1 MLASITPLGER
12 GRHRSWSVT
21 VTAFLLGSAAAGALL
36 GALIGAVG
44 ALLIPAS
51 VGSQPRLA
59 ALALASLAALALD
72 ASGTVPGPARQV
84 NERWLDEY
92 RGWVYGAG
100 FGAQLGAGVFTV
112 VTSAATYAA
121 LLAALISGGGG
132 PGGGGGGGGGGGAR
146 AGPRGAAPGAAVV
159 GAYGVIRGLTPLAA
173 ARVRSPGQLLAL
185 HRALGRSRALSARG
199 GLLVLTAVLAVAVV
213 GSVG

>member
-51 VGSQPRLA
+51 VGSQPRLT
-59 ALALASLAALALD
+59 ALALAALAALALD

-121 LLAALISGGGG
+121 LLAALISGGA
-132 PGGGGGGGGGGGAR
+132 AR
-146 AGPRGAAPGAAVV
+146 GAAVV

>member
-121 LLAALISGGGG
+121 LLAALISGGA
-132 PGGGGGGGGGGGAR
+132 AR
-146 AGPRGAAPGAAVV
+146 GAAVV

>member
-12 GRHRSWSVT
+12 GRHGRWSVT
-21 VTAFLLGSAAAGALL
+21 VAAFLLGSTAAGALL
-36 GALIGAVG
+36 GALIGAAG
-44 ALLIPAS
+44 TLLIPAS

-59 ALALASLAALALD
+59 ALALAALAALTLD

-121 LLAALISGGGG
+121 LLAALVSGS
-132 PGGGGGGGGGGGAR
+132 ATR
-146 AGPRGAAPGAAVV
+146 GAAVV

-185 HRALGRSRALSARG
+185 HRALGRSRGLSARG
-199 GLLVLTAVLAVAVV
+199 GLLVLTAVLAVSVV